1 MIFSCEN
8 QDAPTREC
16 MARTGVEC
24 RERIGAVTV
33 PFYSEQHGRTMLF
46 GAGVLP
52 QVGDKHFIVSAGH
65 NFDARRMCDLP
76 LWVTDG
82 VLGNGQRW

>member
-8 QDAPTREC
+8 QDAPTREF

-46 GAGVLP
+46 GL
-52 QVGDKHFIVSAGH
+52 
-65 NFDARRMCDLP
+65 
-76 LWVTDG
+76 
-82 VLGNGQRW
+82 